1 MCSVKTASTGM
12 EQLSIF
18 VLVFACK
25 HDVKHKVH
33 VRDRLH
39 LSQRHY
45 NAMNA
50 ARHLRPL
57 DEIKAEYV
65 ASALAKNGG
74 NVSLAAKALGIGRS
88 TFYRR
93 FADVASPPTIDAKLP
108 VRTLDEIDA
117 EYAALALEQ
126 SNENVSL
133 AARMM
138 GIGRTTFYRR
148 YKHLIGRQR

>member
-1 MCSVKTASTGM
+1 M

-18 VLVFACK
+18 VFVFACK
-25 HDVKHKVH
+25 HVVKHKAP
-33 VRDRLH
+33 RSGPLAP
-39 LSQRHY
+39 LAKTQ

-93 FADVASPPTIDAKLP
+93 FADVAPPSSIDTKLP
-108 VRTLDEIDA
+108 LRTLDEIDA
-117 EYAALALEQ
+117 EYAALALAQ

-148 YKHLIGRQR
+148 YKHLIGRGK

>member
-1 MCSVKTASTGM
+1 M
-12 EQLSIF
+12 EQVPIF
-18 VLVFACK
+18 FFFCACK
-25 HDVKHKVH
+25 HDVKHNAEFGTFCFSHK
-33 VRDRLH
+33 DTT
-39 LSQRHY
+39 
-45 NAMNA
+45 AMNA

-93 FADVASPPTIDAKLP
+93 FSDVSPLSTIDTKLP

-126 SNENVSL
+126 SHENVSL

-148 YKHLIGRQR
+148 YKHLIGRGR